1 MLESGMKL
9 PSHPEPP
16 ALPEADPFACFDPVT
31 AEWFKAVFDA
41 PTAPQRMGWPVIARG
56 ESALILAPTGTGKT
70 LTAFLWC
77 LDRLMLQDR
86 QQATGNREQN
96 GRELGGEGTRERKD
110 RQQATGN
117 REQKGRELGGE
128 GARDKGTRI
137 VYVSPL
143 KALAVDVERNLRSP
157 LAGIANMARRRGVAF
172 HEPSIH
178 VRTGDTPPRERQRY
192 VRDPD
197 DILITTP
204 ESLYLLLTSQASEV
218 LRHVDTVIIDEIHAL
233 VPTKRGAHMT
243 LTLERLEALVGR
255 PLQRIGL
262 SATQRPLEEVAR
274 FLGGV
279 QIQAT
284 GNRQQAT
291 WNRQQGTGNRQLGT
305 GNWEQATGRQGQ
317 RDRGAE
323 GHGDGG
329 NYADNV
335 ADLRANH
342 SSGAEAR
349 SLSVAPGGTTEVVPL
364 QNTSTALGGTT
375 EVVPL
380 QNTSTRD
387 TAWGERNAGPST
399 APLAGDDGVAVEDG
413 GSRLAETL
421 RYRPVTIVNAS
432 GRKQLKLRIEVPVE
446 DMARLNTIEEIP
458 SGPASQTPRRVSIWN
473 AIHPRLLELVR
484 ERNSTILFVNSR
496 QVAERLAGALNE
508 LAGEPIARA
517 HHGSLAA
524 HQRSVIEEQLKAGQI
539 KALCATST
547 LELGIDMGA
556 VDLVIQIEAPPSVAS
571 GMQRIGRAGHSVDA
585 VSEGVLFPKYRADL
599 VACATVT
606 RAMHEGHIESTRY
619 PRNPL
624 DVLAQQLVAIVA
636 SATTTGNRQQG
647 TGNRRAGSGKAG
659 SKGARE
665 RRGRELGSKGARERG
680 NKTAGIREQRG
691 LSLFAGTAGTAD
703 SAGIAN
709 TAYSAGA
716 AGSAYP
722 APVEVCVDALY
733 DLVRR
738 AAPFGGLTRGA
749 FDGVLDLL
757 SGRYPS
763 DEFGE
768 LRPRLTWDRVRN
780 VVTARN
786 GAARLAILNAGT
798 IPDRGLYGV
807 FLAHSEGKSVR
818 VGELDEEMVFESH
831 PNETFILGASTWRIV
846 DITHDRVLV
855 EPAPGE
861 PGKMPFWKGDGPGRP
876 LEFGRKIGAL
886 VREMRALPKAAA
898 LTRLVAEHDL
908 DPNAAENM
916 LQFLEDQQ
924 AATGQVPDDRTIV
937 IERVRDE
944 LGDWRMCVLTPF
956 GSRIHIPWAMAVAA
970 RIRATGGPDV
980 ETLWGDD
987 GFVLRFPDTDE
998 PPDADWVMVE
1008 SAEALQLVMR
1018 QLGSTALFAGRF
1030 REAAG
1035 RALLLPRR
1043 RADQRS
1049 PLWQLR
1055 KRSYDLLKVA
1065 SRYPSFPLLLEAYR
1079 ECLRDVFDM
1088 PALIETLRA
1097 IEQRQL
1103 RVHVVE
1109 TRKPSPFASSLL
1121 FSYVANFLYDGDA
1134 PLAERRA
1141 QALTIDQDQLREIL
1155 GEADLRELL
1164 DADVIAEVEETAQCL
1179 AENYR
1184 ARSVDGMHDLL
1195 LKLGD
1200 LSREELGRRVESPEL
1215 LQHVDRLIR
1224 ARRLLE
1230 LRVAGERRLIAAEDA
1245 ARYRDALGI
1254 PLPPG
1259 IAASLLEPVAHP
1271 VLELVRRYARTHG
1284 PFTCRA
1290 AADRFG
1296 LDGDDVEAVLRQLA
1310 HEGRVLEGGFIP
1322 GGLHREWCD
1331 AEILRQIRRKSLAR
1345 LRREVEPVEQHTLAR
1360 FLTHWQGLLL
1370 RRRSGAG
1377 HLDALLDVI
1386 ENLQGAPVPAS
1397 LLESSILPARLA
1409 GYEPAGLD
1417 TLIAAGEV
1425 TWAGAEP
1432 LGERDGRIAL
1442 YLADKVPLLL
1452 TARALTEPLTEREEK
1467 LLEVLEATGAS
1478 FFDPLHQAVG
1488 AGYPGE
1494 TIDALWSLVWRGLVT
1509 NDSLHALRAYILRP
1523 DSARTARRSHQTG
1536 AVFRSRRTT
1545 PPNAQGR
1552 WALLPQSRQ
1561 QATGNREQKD
1571 RERGSRK
1578 TGSKG
1583 AERQGAR
1590 EQGSKGAAGRETRIT
1605 AGQETGATAA
1615 GATQTERSHAL
1626 AMQLLNRYGILLREQ
1641 VAAEN
1646 VPGGFSAVYDVLKA
1660 LEESGRIRRGY
1671 FVAGL
1676 GATQFAL
1683 PAAVDLL
1690 RQLRTAPHAE
1700 KPEFVQL
1707 AATDPANPYGSV
1719 LKWPDLPVAEE
1730 DSETAPRVL
1739 TRAAYAEVIL
1749 RNGQLVAWLRRSN
1762 PNLLVFLPAEEPERS
1777 QAAEGLAHFLC
1788 SRGQE
1793 RMHAD
1798 RHAGVLITT
1807 INGQPVAAHPMARF
1821 LMDAGFHPGPLGMHL
1836 RRIPM
1841 GMGQQPAGP
1850 EELQ

>member
-1 MLESGMKL
+1 MLATTTVTASSSSPFL
-9 PSHPEPP
+9 SPSRRLSFKSVTEKMSPRSPIPCTETD
-16 ALPEADPFACFDPVT
+16 AFACFHPVT
-31 AEWFKAVFDA
+31 AEWFRAVFDA
-41 PTAPQRMGWPVIARG
+41 PTAPQRQGWPVIARG

-77 LDRLMLQDR
+77 LDRLMLHDVD
-86 QQATGNREQN
+86 NE
-96 GRELGGEGTRERKD
+96 KK
-110 RQQATGN
+110 
-117 REQKGRELGGE
+117 KGC
-128 GARDKGTRI
+128 RI

-157 LAGIANMARRRGVAF
+157 LVGIANLARRNGVAF
-172 HEPSIH
+172 HDPVIS
-178 VRTGDTPPRERQRY
+178 VRTGDTPQQERARFR
-192 VRDPD
+192 RDPA

-204 ESLYLLLTSQASEV
+204 ESLYLLLTSQAADA
-218 LRHVDTVIIDEIHAL
+218 LHTVDTVIIDEIHAL
-233 VPTKRGAHMT
+233 VPTKRGAH
-243 LTLERLEALVGR
+243 LALSLERLESLTGR

-279 QIQAT
+279 EVASTTLLLIKPQRAELQSPTLIP
-284 GNRQQAT
+284 NRQA
-291 WNRQQGTGNRQLGT
+291 LLVK
-305 GNWEQATGRQGQ
+305 EQTDASPDWKDPEISTSPGVSISTSLIDP
-317 RDRGAE
+317 DRAADETANDLSLRIAE
-323 GHGDGG
+323 
-329 NYADNV
+329 NETS
-335 ADLRANH
+335 LRF
-342 SSGAEAR
+342 
-349 SLSVAPGGTTEVVPL
+349 
-364 QNTSTALGGTT
+364 
-375 EVVPL
+375 
-380 QNTSTRD
+380 
-387 TAWGERNAGPST
+387 
-399 APLAGDDGVAVEDG
+399 
-413 GSRLAETL
+413 
-421 RYRPVTIVNAS
+421 RPVTIVNAS
-432 GRKQLKLRIEVPVE
+432 APKQLKLRIEVPVE
-446 DMARLNTIEEIP
+446 DMARLQTMEEIP

-473 AIHPRLLELVR
+473 AIHPRLLELIR

-496 QVAERLAGALNE
+496 QVAERLAGALND

-524 HQRSVIEEQLKAGQI
+524 YQRSVIEEQLKAGQI

-599 VACATVT
+599 VACAAVT
-606 RAMHEGHIESTRY
+606 RAMHEGHIESTRF

-624 DVLAQQLVAIVA
+624 DVLCQQMVAIVA
-636 SATTTGNRQQG
+636 HPPGYKPSTRPKPLK
-647 TGNRRAGSGKAG
+647 RRIA
-659 SKGARE
+659 GARSAQK
-665 RRGRELGSKGARERG
+665 RG
-680 NKTAGIREQRG
+680 TP
-691 LSLFAGTAGTAD
+691 SLDFQAWE
-703 SAGIAN
+703 SAN
-709 TAYSAGA
+709 SAEEE
-716 AGSAYP
+716 P
-722 APVEVCVDALY
+722 KPEVHVDALY

-738 AAPFGGLTRGA
+738 AAPFGALSRAA

-768 LRPRLTWDRVRN
+768 LRPRLTWDRIRN
-780 VVTARN
+780 VVTARD

-807 FLAHSEGKSVR
+807 FLAHTEGKSIR

-831 PNETFILGASTWRIV
+831 PNETFILGASTWRIE

-855 EPAPGE
+855 VPAPGE

-876 LEFGRKIGAL
+876 LEFGRRIGAL
-886 VREMRALPKAAA
+886 VRELRALPKPAA
-898 LTRLVAEHDL
+898 LTRLVTDHDL
-908 DPNAAENM
+908 DPGAAENL

-924 AATGQVPDDRTIV
+924 AATGQVPDDKTIV
-937 IERVRDE
+937 IERTRDE
-944 LGDWRMCVLTPF
+944 LGDWRVCVLTPF
-956 GSRIHIPWAMAVAA
+956 GSRIHIPWAMAIGA
-970 RIRATGGPDV
+970 RIRAAGGPEV

-998 PPDADWVMVE
+998 PPDPDWILIE
-1008 SAEALQLVMR
+1008 SAEAMQMVLR

-1055 KRSYDLLKVA
+1055 KRSYDLLSVA

-1109 TRKPSPFASSLL
+1109 THKPSPFASSLL
-1121 FSYVANFLYDGDA
+1121 FSYVANFVYDGDA

-1141 QALTIDQDQLREIL
+1141 QALTIDQDQLRELL

-1164 DADVIAEVEETAQCL
+1164 DADAIAEVEEAAQCL
-1179 AENYR
+1179 TESYR
-1184 ARSVDGMHDLL
+1184 ARSADGIHDLL

-1200 LSREELGRRVESPEL
+1200 LSRAELARRVADAALLESL
-1215 LQHVDRLIR
+1215 DRLLR

-1230 LRVAGERRLIAAEDA
+1230 LRIAPEGDNVRRLIAVEDA

-1259 IAASLLEPVAHP
+1259 LPASLIDPVAQP

-1284 PFTCRA
+1284 PFTLREVA
-1290 AADRFG
+1290 ERFA
-1296 LDGDDVEAVLRQLA
+1296 LDSAIVEHALHLLTV
-1310 HEGRVLEGGFIP
+1310 EGRVLEGGFRP

-1360 FLTHWQGLLL
+1360 FLAHWQGVLSP
-1370 RRRSGAG
+1370 RRISNA
-1377 HLDALLDVI
+1377 HLDVLLDAI
-1386 ENLQGAPVPAS
+1386 ESLQGAPIPAS
-1397 LLESSILPARLA
+1397 LLETSVLPARVL
-1409 GYEPAGLD
+1409 GYESAGLD

-1425 TWAGAEP
+1425 AWAGIDP
-1432 LGERDGRIAL
+1432 IGERDGRIAL
-1442 YLADKVPLLL
+1442 FLADKLPLLAQQRPL
-1452 TARALTEPLTEREEK
+1452 GDPLTEREEK
-1467 LLEVLEATGAS
+1467 VLAVLESAGAS

-1488 AGYPGE
+1488 GGYPGE
-1494 TIDALWSLVWRGLVT
+1494 TIEALWSLVWRGLVT
-1509 NDSLHALRAYILRP
+1509 NDSLHALRAYIVRP
-1523 DSARTARRSHQTG
+1523 DSSRPQRRSHTG
-1536 AVFRSRRTT
+1536 MVFRSRRTT

-1552 WALLPQSRQ
+1552 WSLLPLRS
-1561 QATGNREQKD
+1561 QKAS
-1571 RERGSRK
+1571 EV
-1578 TGSKG
+1578 
-1583 AERQGAR
+1583 AP
-1590 EQGSKGAAGRETRIT
+1590 TR
-1605 AGQETGATAA
+1605 
-1615 GATQTERSHAL
+1615 TEASHAL
-1626 AMQLLNRYGILLREQ
+1626 ALQLLNRYGVLTREA
-1641 VAAEN
+1641 VGAEN

-1660 LEESGRIRRGY
+1660 LEEGGRIRRGY

-1690 RQLRTAPHAE
+1690 RQLRTEPPAE
-1700 KPEFVQL
+1700 KPEFLQL
-1707 AATDPANPYGSV
+1707 AATDTSNPYGSV
-1719 LKWPDLPVAEE
+1719 LPWPDLPVMDEDAE
-1730 DSETAPRVL
+1730 SAPRIL
-1739 TRAAYAEVIL
+1739 TRAVYAEVIL
-1749 RNGQLVAWLRRSN
+1749 RNGQLVAWLRRNN
-1762 PNLLVFLPAEEPERS
+1762 PNLLVFLPADEPERS
-1777 QAAEGLAHFLC
+1777 QVSAGLAHFL
-1788 SRGQE
+1788 SARGQD
-1793 RMHAD
+1793 RMRLSSHQ
-1798 RHAGVLITT
+1798 GVLITT
-1807 INGQPVAAHPMARF
+1807 INGQPIAGHPLARF
-1821 LMDAGFHPGPLGMHL
+1821 LMDAGFHPGPLGLHL
-1836 RRIPM
+1836 RRIPI
-1841 GMGQQPAGP
+1841 PIHHDPHAPEPSP

>member
-1 MLESGMKL
+1 MS
-9 PSHPEPP
+9 PRPP
-16 ALPEADPFACFDPVT
+16 NPVAPIPTVPAADPFACFHPVT

-41 PTAPQRMGWPVIARG
+41 PTAPQRMGWPVISRS

-77 LDRLMLQDR
+77 LDRLMLHPR
-86 QQATGNREQN
+86 PENR
-96 GRELGGEGTRERKD
+96 R
-110 RQQATGN
+110 
-117 REQKGRELGGE
+117 
-128 GARDKGTRI
+128 KGTRI

-172 HEPSIH
+172 HEPTIS
-178 VRTGDTPPRERQRY
+178 VRTGDTPQRERARY
-192 VRDPD
+192 LRDPA

-204 ESLYLLLTSQASEV
+204 ESLYLLLTSQGSEA
-218 LRHVDTVIIDEIHAL
+218 LRTADTVIIDEIHAL
-233 VPTKRGAHMT
+233 VPTKRGAHLA
-243 LTLERLEALVGR
+243 LTLERLEALVMR

-279 QIQAT
+279 EIT
-284 GNRQQAT
+284 S
-291 WNRQQGTGNRQLGT
+291 
-305 GNWEQATGRQGQ
+305 
-317 RDRGAE
+317 
-323 GHGDGG
+323 
-329 NYADNV
+329 
-335 ADLRANH
+335 AN
-342 SSGAEAR
+342 SAPVIEA
-349 SLSVAPGGTTEVVPL
+349 STLAAWDTDAPDP
-364 QNTSTALGGTT
+364 A
-375 EVVPL
+375 
-380 QNTSTRD
+380 
-387 TAWGERNAGPST
+387 A
-399 APLAGDDGVAVEDG
+399 
-413 GSRLAETL
+413 L

-432 GRKQLKLRIEVPVE
+432 ARKQLKLRIEVPVE
-446 DMARLNTIEEIP
+446 DMARLNTMEEIP
-458 SGPASQTPRRVSIWN
+458 SGPASQMPRRVSIWN
-473 AIHPRLLELVR
+473 AIHPRLLELIR

-508 LAGEPIARA
+508 LAEEPIARA

-524 HQRSVIEEQLKAGQI
+524 PQRAVIEEQLKAGQI
-539 KALCATST
+539 RALCATST

-571 GMQRIGRAGHSVDA
+571 GMQRIGRAGHHVDA
-585 VSEGVLFPKYRADL
+585 VSEGILFPKYRADL
-599 VACATVT
+599 VACAAVT
-606 RAMHEGHIESTRY
+606 QAMHQGHIESTRF

-624 DVLAQQLVAIVA
+624 DVLCQQLVAIVA
-636 SATTTGNRQQG
+636 HPP
-647 TGNRRAGSGKAG
+647 
-659 SKGARE
+659 
-665 RRGRELGSKGARERG
+665 
-680 NKTAGIREQRG
+680 TA
-691 LSLFAGTAGTAD
+691 
-703 SAGIAN
+703 
-709 TAYSAGA
+709 
-716 AGSAYP
+716 
-722 APVEVCVDALY
+722 APVKLKKPRKVKPGEVLPPEPKPEVPVDALY

-738 AAPFGGLTRGA
+738 AAPFGGLARSA

-763 DEFGE
+763 DEFAE

-780 VVTARN
+780 VVTARD

-855 EPAPGE
+855 EPAPGQ

-876 LEFGRKIGAL
+876 LEFGRRIGAL
-886 VREMRALPKAAA
+886 VRELRAVPKAAA
-898 LTRLVAEHDL
+898 LTRLVTQHDL
-908 DPNAAENM
+908 DPNAADNL
-916 LQFLEDQQ
+916 LQFLADQE
-924 AATGQVPDDRTIV
+924 AATGSVPDDRTIV
-937 IERVRDE
+937 IERCRDE
-944 LGDWRMCVLTPF
+944 LGDWRVCVLTPF
-956 GSRIHIPWAMAVAA
+956 GSRIHIPWAMAVSA
-970 RIRATGGPDV
+970 RIRAAGGPEV

-998 PPDADWVMVE
+998 PPDPDWFLVE
-1008 SAEALQLVMR
+1008 SAEAMQLVLR

-1043 RADQRS
+1043 RADIRS

-1055 KRSYDLLKVA
+1055 KRSYDLLSVA
-1065 SRYPSFPLLLEAYR
+1065 SRYPSFPLLLESYR

-1088 PALIETLRA
+1088 PALVETLRA

-1141 QALTIDQDQLREIL
+1141 QALTIDQDQLRELL

-1164 DADVIAEVEETAQCL
+1164 DADAIAEVEETAQCL

-1184 ARSVDGMHDLL
+1184 ARSVDGIHDLC

-1200 LSREELGRRVESPEL
+1200 LSREELAHRVASPDL
-1215 LQHVDRLIR
+1215 LTHVDRLVR
-1224 ARRLLE
+1224 SRRLLE
-1230 LRVAGERRLIAAEDA
+1230 LRIAGEKRLVAAEDA

-1284 PFTCRA
+1284 PFTARE
-1290 AADRFG
+1290 AADRFA
-1296 LDGDDVEAVLRQLA
+1296 LDAENVESVLRQLA
-1310 HEGRVLEGGFIP
+1310 HEGRVLEGGFRP

-1360 FLTHWQGLLL
+1360 FLAHWQGLLAP
-1370 RRRSGAG
+1370 RRVGPA
-1377 HLDALLDVI
+1377 HLDALLDAV
-1386 ENLQGAPVPAS
+1386 ENLQGAPLPAS
-1397 LLESSILPARLA
+1397 LLESSILPTRVS
-1409 GYEPAGLD
+1409 GYDPTGLD

-1425 TWAGAEP
+1425 AWAGVEP
-1432 LGERDGRIAL
+1432 MGERDGRIAL
-1442 YLADKVPLLL
+1442 YLADKLPLLAQ
-1452 TARALTEPLTEREEK
+1452 TRPITEPLTEREEK
-1467 LLEVLEATGAS
+1467 LIAVLESTGAS
-1478 FFDPLHQAVG
+1478 FFDSLHQAVG
-1488 AGYPGE
+1488 GGYPGE
-1494 TIDALWSLVWRGLVT
+1494 TIDALWTLVWRGLLT
-1509 NDSLHALRAYILRP
+1509 NDSLHALRAYTMRP
-1523 DSARTARRSHQTG
+1523 DSARTSRRPNQNG

-1552 WALLPQSRQ
+1552 WSLLPLRSEKNGPT
-1561 QATGNREQKD
+1561 ATE
-1571 RERGSRK
+1571 
-1578 TGSKG
+1578 
-1583 AERQGAR
+1583 A
-1590 EQGSKGAAGRETRIT
+1590 
-1605 AGQETGATAA
+1605 
-1615 GATQTERSHAL
+1615 SHAL
-1626 AMQLLNRYGILLREQ
+1626 AMQLLNRYGVLMRES

-1690 RQLRTAPHAE
+1690 RQLRNAPGAE

-1707 AATDPANPYGSV
+1707 AAADPANPYGSV
-1719 LKWPDLPVAEE
+1719 LRWPDLPVAEE
-1730 DSETAPRVL
+1730 DSESAPRIL

-1749 RNGQLVAWLRRSN
+1749 RNGQLVAWLRRNN
-1762 PNLLVFLPAEEPERS
+1762 PNLLVFLPAEEPERTH
-1777 QAAEGLAHFLC
+1777 AAEGLAHFL
-1788 SRGQE
+1788 SRRGQE
-1793 RMHAD
+1793 RMHTD
-1798 RHAGVLITT
+1798 RHHGVLITT
-1807 INGQPVAAHPMARF
+1807 INGQPAVAHPMARF
-1821 LMDAGFHPGPLGMHL
+1821 LMDAGFHPGPLGLHL
-1836 RRIPM
+1836 RRILLPLA
-1841 GMGQQPAGP
+1841 QRDAVPP
-1850 EELQ
+1850 EAANQELQ

>member
-1 MLESGMKL
+1 MPSLPPESDSSKTVPGD
-9 PSHPEPP
+9 
-16 ALPEADPFACFDPVT
+16 EAFAAFHPVT
-31 AEWFKAVFDA
+31 VEWFRAVFDA
-41 PTAPQRMGWPVIARG
+41 PTAPQRQGWPVIARG
-56 ESALILAPTGTGKT
+56 ENALILAPTGTGKT
-70 LTAFLWC
+70 LAAFLWC
-77 LDRLMLQDR
+77 LDRLMLESRDQG
-86 QQATGNREQN
+86 TGIR
-96 GRELGGEGTRERKD
+96 D
-110 RQQATGN
+110 
-117 REQKGRELGGE
+117 QKV
-128 GARDKGTRI
+128 RDKGPGTRDQKARRGTKI

-157 LAGIANMARRRGVAF
+157 LAGIANMARRHGVPI
-172 HEPSIH
+172 HEPTIS
-178 VRTGDTPPRERQRY
+178 VRTGDTPQRERERY
-192 VRDPD
+192 RREPS

-204 ESLYLLLTSQASEV
+204 ESLYLLLTSQASEA
-218 LRHVDTVIIDEIHAL
+218 LRDVDTVIVDEIHAL
-233 VPTKRGAHMT
+233 VPTKRGAHLA

-279 QIQAT
+279 EI
-284 GNRQQAT
+284 
-291 WNRQQGTGNRQLGT
+291 QGTGNRDQGS
-305 GNWEQATGRQGQ
+305 ERQG
-317 RDRGAE
+317 DKAAGEDEADESPSAAE
-323 GHGDGG
+323 
-329 NYADNV
+329 
-335 ADLRANH
+335 LP
-342 SSGAEAR
+342 EA
-349 SLSVAPGGTTEVVPL
+349 VI
-364 QNTSTALGGTT
+364 
-375 EVVPL
+375 
-380 QNTSTRD
+380 
-387 TAWGERNAGPST
+387 
-399 APLAGDDGVAVEDG
+399 
-413 GSRLAETL
+413 

-432 GRKQLKLRIEVPVE
+432 ARKQLRLRIEVPVE
-446 DMARLNTIEEIP
+446 DMARLNTMEEIP
-458 SGPASQTPRRVSIWN
+458 SGPAAQTPRRVSIWN
-473 AIHPRLLELVR
+473 AIHPRLLELIR

-508 LAGEPIARA
+508 LAGEPLARA

-524 HQRSVIEEQLKAGQI
+524 YQRSVIEEQLKAGQI

-556 VDLVIQIEAPPSVAS
+556 VDMVIQIEAPPSVAS
-571 GMQRIGRAGHSVDA
+571 GMQRIGRAGHHVDA
-585 VSEGVLFPKYRADL
+585 VSEGILFPKYRADL
-599 VACATVT
+599 VACAAVT
-606 RAMHEGHIESTRY
+606 RAMHEGQIESTRY

-636 SATTTGNRQQG
+636 HPPKAGDRDQ
-647 TGNRRAGSGKAG
+647 GSGIRKAG
-659 SKGARE
+659 PRGSRE
-665 RRGRELGSKGARERG
+665 RRNKKAGAGRQANLEFS
-680 NKTAGIREQRG
+680 
-691 LSLFAGTAGTAD
+691 D
-703 SAGIAN
+703 SAGNAD
-709 TAYSAGA
+709 T
-716 AGSAYP
+716 AGSALP
-722 APVEVCVDALY
+722 EVSVDFLY

-738 AAPFGGLTRGA
+738 AAPFAGLTRSA

-763 DEFGE
+763 DEFAE

-780 VVTARN
+780 VVTARE

-831 PNETFILGASTWRIV
+831 PNETFILGASTWRIT

-876 LEFGRKIGAL
+876 LEFGKKIGAL
-886 VREMRALPKAAA
+886 VREMRALPKRAA
-898 LTRLVAEHDL
+898 LTRLVTEHDL
-908 DPNAAENM
+908 DPNAAEN
-916 LQFLEDQQ
+916 LLEFLADQE
-924 AATGQVPDDRTIV
+924 AATGAVPDDRTIV
-937 IERVRDE
+937 IERCRDE
-944 LGDWRMCVLTPF
+944 LGDWRVCVLSPF
-956 GSRIHIPWAMAVAA
+956 GSRIHTPWAMAVSA
-970 RIRATGGPDV
+970 RIRAAGGPEV
-980 ETLWGDD
+980 ETLWSDD

-998 PPDADWVMVE
+998 PPDPDWIMVE
-1008 SAEALQLVMR
+1008 SGEAMQLVLR

-1043 RADQRS
+1043 RPDQRS

-1055 KRSYDLLKVA
+1055 KRSYDLLSVA

-1109 TRKPSPFASSLL
+1109 TRKPSPFAASLL

-1141 QALTIDQDQLREIL
+1141 QALTIDQEQLRELL

-1164 DADVIAEVEETAQCL
+1164 DADAIAEVVETAQCL

-1184 ARSVDGMHDLL
+1184 ARSADGIHDLC

-1200 LSREELGRRVESPEL
+1200 LSREELQRRVTEPEL

-1230 LRVAGERRLIAAEDA
+1230 LRIAGERRLVAAEDA
-1245 ARYRDALGI
+1245 ARYRDALGV

-1259 IAASLLEPVAHP
+1259 LAAALLEPVAHP

-1284 PFTCRA
+1284 PFTTRA
-1290 AADRFG
+1290 AAERFG
-1296 LDGDDVEAVLRQLA
+1296 LEMEDVEAVLRQLA

-1360 FLTHWQGLLL
+1360 FLTHWQGLLAP
-1370 RRRSGAG
+1370 RRSGPA
-1377 HLDALLDVI
+1377 HLDAMLDVI
-1386 ENLQGAPVPAS
+1386 DNLQGAPVPAS
-1397 LLESSILPARLA
+1397 LLESAILPARLA
-1409 GYEPAGLD
+1409 GYDAAGLD

-1425 TWAGAEP
+1425 AWAGVEP

-1442 YLADKVPLLL
+1442 YLADKLPLLL
-1452 TARALTEPLTEREEK
+1452 TPRPQTEPLTEREEK
-1467 LLEVLEATGAS
+1467 LLALLESTGAS
-1478 FFDPLHQAVG
+1478 FFDPLHQAAG
-1488 AGYPGE
+1488 GGYPGE
-1494 TIDALWSLVWRGLVT
+1494 SIDALWSLVWRGLVT
-1509 NDSLHALRAYILRP
+1509 NDSLHALRAYIQRP
-1523 DSARTARRSHQTG
+1523 DTRGTRRPLLTG

-1552 WALLPQSRQ
+1552 WSLLPVQSPKGLV
-1561 QATGNREQKD
+1561 TGHD
-1571 RERGSRK
+1571 FSRADNSAK
-1578 TGSKG
+1578 VTRASAPAEGPTG
-1583 AERQGAR
+1583 
-1590 EQGSKGAAGRETRIT
+1590 
-1605 AGQETGATAA
+1605 
-1615 GATQTERSHAL
+1615 TERSHAL
-1626 AMQLLNRYGILLREQ
+1626 AMQLLNRYGVLMREHA
-1641 VAAEN
+1641 AAESI
-1646 VPGGFSAVYDVLKA
+1646 PGGFSAVYDVLKA

-1683 PAAVDLL
+1683 PAAVDML
-1690 RQLRTAPHAE
+1690 RQLRSAPEAE
-1700 KPEFVQL
+1700 KPEFVQM
-1707 AATDPANPYGSV
+1707 AAADPANPYGSV
-1719 LKWPDLPVAEE
+1719 LRWPDLPVMDE
-1730 DSETAPRVL
+1730 DSESAPRVL
-1739 TRAAYAEVIL
+1739 TRASYAEVIL
-1749 RNGQLVAWLRRSN
+1749 RNGQLVAWLRRNN

-1777 QAAEGLAHFLC
+1777 QVAAGLAHFIC
-1788 SRGQE
+1788 ARGQE

-1798 RHAGVLITT
+1798 RHQGVLITT

-1821 LMDAGFHPGPLGMHL
+1821 LMDAGFHAGPLGMHL
-1836 RRIPM
+1836 RRIPLAM
-1841 GMGQQPAGP
+1841 GGQHNARDAHSGEVQ
-1850 EELQ
+1850 